1 MPFYPIL
8 PFLMPNP
15 DSDMTRNER
24 TDESVNKNDERD
36 VSMRPQRSS
45 MTRQKAGQRG
55 GLTTAKRHGKE
66 FYEKIGRKGGQ
77 SRKKRDRDGVAV

>member
-1 MPFYPIL
+1 MLLADMDTTDDVRNDDVVNASDAGAMPQ
-8 PFLMPNP
+8 
-15 DSDMTRNER
+15 SGASKRNH
-24 TDESVNKNDERD
+24 
-36 VSMRPQRSS
+36 

-77 SRKKRDRDGVAV
+77 SRKKKEGMSVAV

>member
-1 MPFYPIL
+1 MLHPDND
-8 PFLMPNP
+8 MGKDVRVDEAVNPN
-15 DSDMTRNER
+15 EL
-24 TDESVNKNDERD
+24 KN
-36 VSMRPQRSS
+36 PQRSS

-77 SRKKRDRDGVAV
+77 SRKKRNKDGVAV

>member
-1 MPFYPIL
+1 MFH
-8 PFLMPNP
+8 P
-15 DSDMTRNER
+15 DMDT
-24 TDESVNKNDERD
+24 TDEGRSNDIQFNTKEP
-36 VSMRPQRSS
+36 SIQQSSAPKRSH

-77 SRKKRDRDGVAV
+77 SRKKKEKNAVGV

>member
-1 MPFYPIL
+1 M
-8 PFLMPNP
+8 
-15 DSDMTRNER
+15 DTTDDMRNDDAMKADDAGAN
-24 TDESVNKNDERD
+24 TPSSAPK
-36 VSMRPQRSS
+36 RSH

-77 SRKKRDRDGVAV
+77 SRKKKEGMSVGV

>member
-1 MPFYPIL
+1 MPQ
-8 PFLMPNP
+8 
-15 DSDMTRNER
+15 SDMDT
-24 TDESVNKNDERD
+24 TDSGRRD
-36 VSMRPQRSS
+36 DATNALPQSSAPKRSH

-77 SRKKRDRDGVAV
+77 SRKKKERDSVGV

>member
-1 MPFYPIL
+1 ML
-8 PFLMPNP
+8 HP
-15 DSDMTRNER
+15 DMDTTDGRRSD
-24 TDESVNKNDERD
+24 D
-36 VSMRPQRSS
+36 VMNVSDAGGTQQSSAPKRSH

-77 SRKKRDRDGVAV
+77 SRKKKERDGVGV

>member
-1 MPFYPIL
+1 ML
-8 PFLMPNP
+8 SP
-15 DSDMTRNER
+15 DMDTTGDGRRDDAMQNE
-24 TDESVNKNDERD
+24 TG
-36 VSMRPQRSS
+36 MRQPSAPKRSH

-77 SRKKRDRDGVAV
+77 SRKKKERDGVGV

>member
-1 MPFYPIL
+1 ML
-8 PFLMPNP
+8 HP
-15 DSDMTRNER
+15 DMDMTDDRR
-24 TDESVNKNDERD
+24 SDDAVQTNDASD
-36 VSMRPQRSS
+36 TQQPSAPKRSH

-77 SRKKRDRDGVAV
+77 SRKKKDRDGVGV